1 MKRSVLLL
9 LSILTGLL
17 LAAAWPEKGV
27 TLLLFVAWVPLLL
40 VQQELGDTG
49 RKGMFWYALL
59 AFFVWNTLTTWWI
72 WNSTGAGAVAAW
84 FFNSLFMALVFYV
97 FHLSKIKLF
106 GNKRGTAILLFYW
119 ITWEYFHMNWELTW
133 PWLSLGNAFAS
144 QHKWI
149 QWYEYTGVLGGT
161 AWVFVV
167 NFLVFTAIRSILLK
181 DWLRMIKNALAV
193 GLLLV
198 GPIIFS
204 YSVYN
209 HYNEQLNP
217 VEVVVV
223 QPNID
228 PWNEEFS
235 LPHQVVIERNLKLA
249 APLITDSTRFVI
261 SPESAIQ
268 EGIWEHQINYSSS
281 IAEIRRFIK
290 PYPEMAYVIGA
301 STWRMIGKQE
311 KKTNAARKLP
321 EGDRY
326 YYSYN
331 TAFLI
336 DNSGY
341 IQLHH
346 KSKLTPGVERMPS
359 YGILKPLEKL
369 AVNLG
374 GVVGTLGWDDQPVVF
389 QPAHQDTK
397 VAPVICYESVFG
409 DYVARF
415 VRRGA
420 ELIFVITNDGWWG
433 NSPGYRQHFLF
444 SVLRAIETRRDVAR
458 SANTGVSAI
467 INQKGDV
474 LQRTKYWTPAA
485 LKATLN
491 KNDKM
496 TFYVQYGDYLA
507 RVAAFVSGLL
517 LLISF
522 TQGYLKKRKSTV
534 V

>member
-1 MKRSVLLL
+1 MKRPVLLL

-17 LAAAWPEKGV
+17 LAAAWPEKGI
-27 TLLLFVAWVPLLL
+27 TLLLFVAWVPLLM

-59 AFFVWNTLTTWWI
+59 AFVVWNTLTTWWI

-84 FFNSLFMALVFYV
+84 LFNSLFMALVFYV
-97 FHLSKIKLF
+97 FHLSKVKLF
-106 GNKRGTAILLFYW
+106 NNRRGVAILLFYW
-119 ITWEYFHMNWELTW
+119 VTWEYFHMNWQLTW
-133 PWLSLGNAFAS
+133 PWLTLGNAFAA

-149 QWYEYTGVLGGT
+149 QWYEYTGVLGGSV
-161 AWVFVV
+161 WVFVV
-167 NFLVFTAIRSILLK
+167 NFLVFTAIRSVMHRNR
-181 DWLRMIKNALAV
+181 LRLIKNILAAALF
-193 GLLLV
+193 LI
-198 GPIIFS
+198 GPIVFS
-204 YSVYN
+204 LYMY
-209 HYNEQLNP
+209 HRYFEEPNP

-228 PWNEEFS
+228 PWNEEFT
-235 LPHQVVIERNLKLA
+235 LPHQVVMQRNLKLA
-249 APLITDSTRFVI
+249 QPLITDSTRFVI

-268 EGIWEHQINYSSS
+268 EGIWEHRLNYSSS
-281 IAEIRRFIK
+281 IVQIRRFIK
-290 PYPEMAYVIGA
+290 PYPQLAYVIGA
-301 STWRMIGKQE
+301 STWRMIGKKE

-321 EGDRY
+321 DSDRF

-341 IQLHH
+341 IQIHH

-374 GVVGTLGWDDQPVVF
+374 GAVGTLGWDDKPVVF
-389 QPAHQDTK
+389 QPDGRETK
-397 VAPVICYESVFG
+397 VAAVICYESVFG
-409 DYVARF
+409 NYVAEF
-415 VRRGA
+415 VRQGA
-420 ELIFVITNDGWWG
+420 ELVFVITNDGWWG
-433 NSPGYRQHFLF
+433 NTPGYRQHLLF

-467 INQKGDV
+467 INQKGDI
-474 LQRTKYWTPAA
+474 LQRTKYWTPSA

-496 TFYVQYGDYLA
+496 TFYVTYGDYLA
-507 RVAAFVSGLL
+507 RIAAFVSGLV